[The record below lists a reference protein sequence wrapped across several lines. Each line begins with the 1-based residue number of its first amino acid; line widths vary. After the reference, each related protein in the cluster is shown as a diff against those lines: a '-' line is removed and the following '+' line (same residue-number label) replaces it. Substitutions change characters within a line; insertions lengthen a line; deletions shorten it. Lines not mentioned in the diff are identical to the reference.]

1 MYNIVQKF
9 LALHHH
15 LALPGIGNFKV
26 EKTPAQIDIANRI
39 ITPPLS
45 QIKFSNDK
53 LPAEKFFFNF
63 LAHELNID
71 EVQAV
76 RRFTDFTSQL
86 QNDLKEDKP
95 VVLKGIGELKRQ
107 SSNVINFQAE
117 IMPAY
122 FTALIAERVIRK
134 NATHLI
140 KVGEDEKT
148 SDEMQT
154 ALSAEKNSV
163 YEERWWIPALA
174 LALLGIAGIA
184 FYYFVLHPKHF

>member
-1 MYNIVQKF
+1 MYNTVQKF

-15 LALPGIGNFKV
+15 LALPGIGNFNV

-71 EVQAV
+71 EIQAV

-95 VVLKGIGELKRQ
+95 VFLKGIGELKRQ
-107 SSNVINFQAE
+107 SSNVIIFQAE
-117 IMPAY
+117 IMPEY
-122 FTALIAERVIRK
+122 LSALTAERVIRK

-154 ALSAEKNSV
+154 ALSEEKNSV